1 MVKNLKETKFWKSL
15 KFWSIVGA
23 GAISLVLV
31 GILTQQ
37 FTFKTGLF
45 EWVKFER
52 LKDFKEVVIP
62 IVTAPVLLVV
72 WWFRVSHHEETLAAQ
87 QKTNE
92 IANTTA
98 KTAQSV
104 AKTEEN
110 FKEYDRRYTEL
121 NDIKNSLVALKP
133 LIFNKKTFQLE
144 NPNDH
149 ITQNAAILALA
160 QLTDF
165 LQEDKP
171 HLQSTRRAA
180 FILLKQTWA
189 SYVRESYEQVQ
200 NFLKDFGHYCNLYN
214 ELSGHKILPHE
225 TEDEYQD
232 ILDHLNRQIEN
243 HKYHEIYTKFS
254 NFSRRD
260 ISKPISLHDKE
271 RFFSSETEIA
281 YSSDSIIQQLT
292 KALLRGL
299 KSKDKE
305 GDFIRTEDDR
315 YFKAELSQ
323 TIFKDEL
330 SDLWL
335 VGIDTN
341 LVPDVCLYVEDVEFK
356 EANFSFS
363 RLNNIHFNQVHFF
376 DVICQNTT
384 FSGGKI
390 FFKCPN
396 PENKDWLSRKNAI
409 RCLGDV
415 DFENMALDG
424 GGVLSFNEP
433 NDIKASEVSF
443 SESFIINM
451 VITMQFNRINFA
463 HCVFKR
469 ARLHVSANI
478 RDNKKNVILYS
489 YFIDIDQKQ
498 GFLID
503 IQKPFSEE
511 SEFFNFVC
519 LLNFDETNTERFL
532 RWRSTIPRNA
542 INFYSFG
549 TNTYQF
555 KDKASQD
562 RILSITDWK
571 EFINAMEFLDANPL
585 N

>member
-1 MVKNLKETKFWKSL
+1 MVKSLKDTKFWKSL

-133 LIFNKKTFQLE
+133 LIFNEKTFQLE

-149 ITQNAAILALA
+149 ITKNAAILALA

-200 NFLKDFGHYCNLYN
+200 RCIKDFYDYFNLLDFYHSNPPDIDDNYLEDLCNV
-214 ELSGHKILPHE
+214 EKEIERHKY
-225 TEDEYQD
+225 YQVYLKFNFD
-232 ILDHLNRQIEN
+232 CLNRDMSQPSA
-243 HKYHEIYTKFS
+243 HEKKVFMNQTIKIDYEF
-254 NFSRRD
+254 
-260 ISKPISLHDKE
+260 
-271 RFFSSETEIA
+271 
-281 YSSDSIIQQLT
+281 DSILQQLT
-292 KALLRGL
+292 KTLLRGL

-341 LVPDVCLYVEDVEFK
+341 LVPDVCFYVEDVEFK

-542 INFYSFG
+542 INVYSFG